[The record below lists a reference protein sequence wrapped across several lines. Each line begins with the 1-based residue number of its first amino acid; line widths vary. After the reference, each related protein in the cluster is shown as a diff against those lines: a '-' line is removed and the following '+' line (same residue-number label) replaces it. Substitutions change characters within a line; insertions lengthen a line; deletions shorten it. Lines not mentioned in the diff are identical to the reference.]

1 MALIITGI
9 DDEPTRSRYVQLR
22 GRLEAQLPPGT
33 EICVAGVPVR
43 RTLKLLSAVARGQWV
58 VSSAYL
64 SACFKVRKAIDPSPF
79 ELVADV
85 PGCRRA
91 RVAGGG
97 TALAGLEVVVRG
109 PTTVPA
115 ADLVELLRDAGA
127 TVRQGRDVGSLT
139 VTRLH
144 PWREALWGADE
155 GWLLEQIMRGG
166 ASTRDE
172 DETVASSEENEDG
185 APPPPA
191 VPFAADLGPV
201 TAPANAKAAAAPS
214 LPARRRAATIT
225 AAPPP
230 PLPKRPRR
238 GTSSLDATGESESAA
253 HTAASAAH
261 LTAVPPSDSEEII
274 ASTMAD
280 ERSSLA
286 SECRL
291 LPPPAPETAGD
302 FTLKEALAIRL
313 YRQRLP
319 ACNVDLRD
327 ARSPRHPALTPRRR
341 PKDGDFLQL
350 LVHGSGARTAVASR
364 TQKSG
369 GVTRAGDDGAL
380 LYGACT
386 FIPHPSAAFCELQL
400 LAVAPRYAGRGLG
413 SRLLAA
419 VEGWL
424 CAQGVTHV
432 VALAGLD
439 TVDFWRKK
447 GYCNVRVDDRTAT
460 TAEPSAED
468 RRRASRA
475 GPAGCKRKRS
485 SDVVPETSLTPQQW
499 ALVRDPFG
507 SSKAMMKRL

>member
-22 GRLEAQLPPGT
+22 GRLEAQMPPGT
-33 EICVAGVPVR
+33 TIYVAGVPVR

-64 SACFKVRKAIDPSPF
+64 SECFKVRKAIDPSPF

-109 PTTVPA
+109 PTTVPTK
-115 ADLVELLRDAGA
+115 DLVELLRDAGA
-127 TVRQGRDVGSLT
+127 TVRHGRDVGSLT

-144 PWREALWGADE
+144 PWRESLWGADE

-166 ASTRDE
+166 ASTRDG
-172 DETVASSEENEDG
+172 DETVASSDENEDG

-201 TAPANAKAAAAPS
+201 TAPANAKAAAPS
-214 LPARRRAATIT
+214 IPARRRAAAPT

-280 ERSSLA
+280 ERCEERCLL
-286 SECRL
+286 ECRL

-327 ARSPRHPALTPRRR
+327 ARSPRHPGLTPRRR

-350 LVHGSGARTAVASR
+350 LVHGCGARTAVASR
-364 TQKSG
+364 TQESG
-369 GVTRAGDDGAL
+369 GVARAGDDGAL

-447 GYCNVRVDDRTAT
+447 GYGNVRVDDRTA
-460 TAEPSAED
+460 EPQ
-468 RRRASRA
+468 RRGS
-475 GPAGCKRKRS
+475 P
-485 SDVVPETSLTPQQW
+485 SDVVPATSLTPQQW